1 MAPSLLTALVSK
13 DAFSIRSTAASTLG
27 LMWARP
33 ASYTTA
39 EATRSASSGLRI
51 RRARAAASGRSA
63 SCLVTADSMAALSLA
78 VRGRAGADT
87 RGMGVL
93 ILGALGLR
101 VLDLGA
107 LEMGALGLRA
117 LACGTVAGISPGVA
131 NDAGVPGPV
140 EAHADR
146 RVTAASPYDFSA
158 LPRQSAGNMALLS
171 MT

>member
-1 MAPSLLTALVSK
+1 
-13 DAFSIRSTAASTLG
+13 
-27 LMWARP
+27 
-33 ASYTTA
+33 
-39 EATRSASSGLRI
+39 
-51 RRARAAASGRSA
+51 
-63 SCLVTADSMAALSLA
+63 MAALSLA

-87 RGMGVL
+87 RGLAVL
-93 ILGALGLR
+93 ILGALGFR

-107 LEMGALGLRA
+107 LDTGALGLRA
-117 LACGTVAGISPGVA
+117 LACGTVAGPRAGMSPGVA

-140 EAHADR
+140 EAQADR